1 MPLSGCDP
9 HLCTSERRA
18 SPAQAMTLHV
28 GRTADGRQGTADA
41 SVIMIMSRMAAAAAP
56 KRGGTIHWD
65 CTHND
70 SARRCGETRDEALLS
85 TTATAAF
92 ARSCERR
99 IVARFILLA
108 QESERER
115 EHWREREHRREWGE
129 RSAFSELWSNGLS
142 KQEQRVCDPIVVCC
156 CLPCLIRLQND
167 EWNWK

>member
-1 MPLSGCDP
+1 M
-9 HLCTSERRA
+9 
-18 SPAQAMTLHV
+18 
-28 GRTADGRQGTADA
+28 
-41 SVIMIMSRMAAAAAP
+41 IMIMSRMAATAA
-56 KRGGTIHWD
+56 KRAARYIGTVP
-65 CTHND
+65 TNA
-70 SARRCGETRDEALLS
+70 SARRCGERRDEALLS

-115 EHWREREHRREWGE
+115 EHRKEREHEREWGE

-167 EWNWK
+167 EWNWN